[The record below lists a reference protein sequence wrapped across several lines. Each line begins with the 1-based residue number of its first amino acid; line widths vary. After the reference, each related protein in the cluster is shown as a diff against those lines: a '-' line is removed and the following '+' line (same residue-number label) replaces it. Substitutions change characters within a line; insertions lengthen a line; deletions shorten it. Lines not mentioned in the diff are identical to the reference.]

1 MANLMTED
9 RERWI
14 LSTLSEY
21 GSISLSSASKSL
33 GVSEQTVRRDIISL
47 ERQGL
52 ARRVRGGAQ
61 STAPVSFRGREA
73 KNAEQKRLI
82 AAKLLPLV
90 PRQGVIAIDSS
101 STMSF
106 LASMIRDATD
116 LTVVTNGVQT
126 MRALQDKPGIEALLL
141 GGKLDSRG
149 DSLVGPLAARCASGF
164 GYSIFFA
171 SQAGLHRLR
180 GGFDDT
186 LEEAHIK
193 QTFAECSAQV
203 AVGVD
208 ASKLD
213 QLSLAQSLETSAIQ
227 TLATDLDPGHRA
239 LDGMRKVISG
249 VI

>member
-1 MANLMTED
+1 MTED

-14 LSTLSEY
+14 RSALSEY
-21 GSISLSSASKSL
+21 GSVSLASASQSL

-73 KNAEQKRLI
+73 KNVEQKRLI
-82 AAKLLPLV
+82 ATKLLPLV

-101 STMSF
+101 STMAF

-126 MRALQDKPGIEALLL
+126 LRALQDKPGIEALLL
-141 GGKLDSRG
+141 GGKLDARG
-149 DSLVGPLAARCASGF
+149 DSLVGPLAARNASGF
-164 GYSIFFA
+164 GYAIFFA
-171 SQAGLHRLR
+171 SQAGLHQQR

-186 LEEAHIK
+186 LDEAHIK
-193 QTFAECSAQV
+193 QAFAACSDHV

-208 ASKLD
+208 ASKLGR
-213 QLSLAQSLETSAIQ
+213 LSLAQSLEVSAIQ
-227 TLATDLDPGHRA
+227 TLATDLDPENRL
-239 LDGMRKVISG
+239 LDGLRKDISRVI
-249 VI
+249 